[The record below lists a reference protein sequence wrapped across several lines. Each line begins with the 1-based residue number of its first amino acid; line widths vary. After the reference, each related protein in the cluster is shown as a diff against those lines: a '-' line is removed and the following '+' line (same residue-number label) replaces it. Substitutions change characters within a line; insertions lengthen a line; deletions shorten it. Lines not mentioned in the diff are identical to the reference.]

1 MNNNN
6 KKSKKNCYRLTALFL
21 CFYLTTACSNVKQ
34 TVENY
39 VYDIPLVNFNN
50 CYEAGQYGFQT
61 ITAVV
66 GVETVRFYLKVK
78 PEATATL
85 IHFHG
90 NADSACY
97 ALGQTQAGFDPT
109 DRLNLVYVEYPG
121 YSGDSTKPNEVLL
134 LNNAEAIYQKIAT
147 DFSLP
152 IIITGHS
159 VGANIGTWVAKNTP
173 VDGLVL
179 ISSFPDMQVLANILF
194 PGVTVDLNFHL
205 YSASSWAPFVLAPVL
220 VIAPQNDQIVPV
232 LASNWLWAEFNSTNA
247 EFLVIPQADHNSVML
262 SPELYSEVN
271 LFIDSIL

>member
-1 MNNNN
+1 MNNNKN
-6 KKSKKNCYRLTALFL
+6 NCYRLSGLLF
-21 CFYLTTACSNVKQ
+21 CFCFTSACDNVKQ

-39 VYDIPLVNFNN
+39 VYDIPAVNFNN

-61 ITAVV
+61 VTTVA
-66 GVETVRFYLKVK
+66 GVETIRYYLKIK
-78 PEATATL
+78 PGASATL

-121 YSGDSTKPNEVLL
+121 YSGDAAKPNEVLL

-152 IIITGHS
+152 IIVTGHS
-159 VGANIGTWVAKNTP
+159 IGANIATWVAKNSP

-179 ISSFPDMQVLANILF
+179 ISSFPDMQVLANILV
-194 PGVTVDLNFHL
+194 PGVTVDLSLHL
-205 YSASSWAPFVLAPVL
+205 YSASDWAPYVLAPVM
-220 VIAPQNDQIVPV
+220 VIAPENDQIVPV

-247 EFLVIPQADHNSVML
+247 EFLVIPQVDHNSVML
-262 SPELYSEVN
+262 SPELYTAVN
-271 LFIDSIL
+271 RFMDSIL